1 MENLSMSF
9 AVIRDDI
16 EFWISYEME
25 LISHDRATETHP
37 PESVYA
43 FIEGSA
49 TGQCL
54 DDEDIRCPI
63 DYDELQELAEA
74 HAKKHEV
81 QVG

>member
-1 MENLSMSF
+1 MEKLNMSF
-9 AVIRDDI
+9 AVERDGI
-16 EFWISYEME
+16 EFWISYEMQ
-25 LISHDRATETHP
+25 LMSYFRATMTHP

-49 TGQCL
+49 TGQCI
-54 DDEDIRCPI
+54 DDENIKCPI
-63 DYDELQELAEA
+63 DHDELQKLAEE